1 MLHRILVAIPAYNA
15 ANTIST
21 LVDQLEKLYPHIAIL
36 VVDDGSTD
44 ATDEVVRVH
53 GATIINHDQNLGK
66 GMALRTAFNFAME
79 NEFDAVV
86 TMDADLQHDPMEVQL
101 FLEEF
106 VDDATILLGVRH
118 LGPGMPFSRK
128 ISNTLSTFVAS
139 VFAGVRIHDSQ
150 CGFRLI
156 PTRILRSLE
165 LVSRHYD
172 LEPELII
179 RAARAGYRLRDIPI
193 KTIYNN
199 SSSSIKPARDTLR
212 FLKLLA
218 KSLLW

>member
-15 ANTIST
+15 ANTIPT

-150 CGFRLI
+150 
-156 PTRILRSLE
+156 
-165 LVSRHYD
+165 
-172 LEPELII
+172 
-179 RAARAGYRLRDIPI
+179 
-193 KTIYNN
+193 
-199 SSSSIKPARDTLR
+199 
-212 FLKLLA
+212 
-218 KSLLW
+218 

>member
-118 LGPGMPFSRK
+118 LGPGMPFARK